1 MYKFRQENIQ
11 PSDLKYD
18 AKFVIKAL
26 DLQLRDSEVVF
37 KIQIKKKPLKGLQYL
52 HLFGKPALI
61 NSKRCMR
68 KFKNY

>member
-37 KIQIKKKPLKGLQYL
+37 KIQIKKKK
-52 HLFGKPALI
+52 KT
-61 NSKRCMR
+61 S
-68 KFKNY
+68 